1 MPIQK
6 LISSLDKALLWR
18 LLRDN
23 FKNHALWYAA
33 AVFAMLVTAST
44 TALSAW
50 IMRDIVNEMVVSR
63 NVGQVFNIAIA
74 VAVIFTVKGV
84 STFAQGYYLSKAG
97 NSIVAEQQRR
107 IYGHLLRQGVSFFQN
122 IPSSELLLRV
132 THNAQAARSVIDTI
146 VTGFVRDLFSLLG
159 LAAVM
164 FYQQPVLSLAALILG
179 PTAIFGVRLLLR
191 RVRRIMELELASL
204 GQIIQIMQETTNG
217 IRVIKAF
224 ALEIP
229 MSDRMNR
236 AIADVERR
244 ANGIARLESATS
256 PIMETLSGLAI
267 AGVLALSAV
276 LVLEQGRTPGELM
289 SFITALLLA
298 YEPAKRLAR
307 MRVGIEAGLIGVRA
321 MFELLDHPIS
331 LSETEN
337 AAQLPPGP
345 GQVEF
350 RNVEFGYSPEQTVL
364 QDVTLQFPAGK
375 MTALVGPSGS
385 GKSTVVNLVMRLF
398 DPTHGSVEIDGVD
411 IRGVTFSSLRE
422 RISYVGQDIFLF
434 AGTVLHNIGLGK
446 PGATEA
452 EIVDAA
458 KAADAHEFI
467 LALEHGYHTH
477 IVDNGGNLSGGQRQ
491 RLAIAR
497 AMLRNSQILILDEA
511 TSALDSQSE
520 ASIRGAVHRLMA
532 GRTTIVIAH
541 RLTTIAEADKI
552 IVMEN
557 GRLVEQGR
565 QDELIARDGPYRRLH
580 SYQFDQGSHLT

>member
-1 MPIQK
+1 
-6 LISSLDKALLWR
+6 
-18 LLRDN
+18 
-23 FKNHALWYAA
+23 
-33 AVFAMLVTAST
+33 
-44 TALSAW
+44 
-50 IMRDIVNEMVVSR
+50 MRDIVNEMVVSR
-63 NVGQVFNIAIA
+63 DVAQVFNIAIA
-74 VAVIFTVKGV
+74 VAVIFIVKGL

-97 NSIVAEQQRR
+97 NSIVAEQQRK

-159 LAAVM
+159 LVSVM
-164 FYQQPVLSLAALILG
+164 FYQQPVLSFVALILG
-179 PTAIFGVRLLLR
+179 PMAIFGVRLLLR

-224 ALEIP
+224 ALEGP
-229 MSDRMNR
+229 MSDRMNK
-236 AIADVERR
+236 AVADVERR

-307 MRVGIEAGLIGVRA
+307 MRVGIESGLIGARA
-321 MFELLDHPIS
+321 MFELLDHPVS
-331 LSETEN
+331 LLEGRN
-337 AAQLPPGP
+337 AVALPRGP
-345 GQVEF
+345 GHVVL
-350 RNVEFGYSPEQTVL
+350 RNVQFGYSGEQVVL
-364 QDVTLQFPAGK
+364 HDVSLQFPAGK

-385 GKSTVVNLVMRLF
+385 GKSTVINLVMRLY
-398 DPTHGSVEIDGVD
+398 DPIGGSVEIDGVD
-411 IRGVTFSSLRE
+411 VRHVTFPSLRE
-422 RISYVGQDIFLF
+422 RISYVSQDTFLF
-434 AGTVLHNIGLGK
+434 AGTVFYNIGLGK

-467 LALEHGYHTH
+467 LSLEHGYHTH

-491 RLAIAR
+491 KLAIAR
-497 AMLRNSQILILDEA
+497 AMLRDSQILILDEA

-520 ASIRGAVHRLMA
+520 ASIRSVLHKLMA

-552 IVMEN
+552 IVMED
-557 GRLVEQGR
+557 GRLVEEGH
-565 QDELIARDGPYRRLH
+565 QDVLLARDGLYRRLH
-580 SYQFDQGSHLT
+580 RYQFEQGYHST